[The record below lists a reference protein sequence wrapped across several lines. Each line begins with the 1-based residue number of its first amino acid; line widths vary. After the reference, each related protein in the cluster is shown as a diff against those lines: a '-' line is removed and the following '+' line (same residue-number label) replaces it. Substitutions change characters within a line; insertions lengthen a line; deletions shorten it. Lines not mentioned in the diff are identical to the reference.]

1 MPNSSV
7 KMQSCHAGSHVKRM
21 AARYRLHAVA
31 ANRCL
36 YPGAAPGPPARPQ
49 PDLTLISIAKPD
61 YWVLPWVAINER
73 RVEAREGDA
82 MLAIDIQQGL
92 TEAWER
98 IATFVPKLLGFLAI
112 LLIGYFVAKLVAR
125 LVDRL
130 LERVGFDGWVER
142 GALKTAL
149 ERSRFD
155 ASDILSVVAFWAIF
169 LIALQ
174 LAFGVFGPNPVS
186 DLIEG
191 IIAYLPNLFAAVV
204 ILVIVAA
211 LAKIVTDLL
220 SAALGAVSGG
230 EWIARGA
237 GVAILVIGIFA
248 ALNQLEIAPAIV
260 NGLFYALLAIIV
272 GVAIVA
278 FGGGGIQTAR
288 GYWERVSSRA
298 EMKASEIRRQANPQD
313 TRQRSKEVVGIPEL
327 EQELPPKPTS

>member
-1 MPNSSV
+1 
-7 KMQSCHAGSHVKRM
+7 
-21 AARYRLHAVA
+21 
-31 ANRCL
+31 
-36 YPGAAPGPPARPQ
+36 
-49 PDLTLISIAKPD
+49 
-61 YWVLPWVAINER
+61 
-73 RVEAREGDA
+73 
-82 MLAIDIQQGL
+82 MLAIDIQSGL
-92 TEAWER
+92 SEAWER
-98 IATFVPKLLGFLAI
+98 IITFVPKFLGFLAI

-155 ASDILSVVAFWAIF
+155 ASDILSVVAFWTIF

-174 LAFGVFGPNPVS
+174 LGFGVFGPNPVS
-186 DLIEG
+186 ELIEG

-211 LAKIVTDLL
+211 LAKVVTDLL

-260 NGLFYALLAIIV
+260 NGLFYALLAIVV

-278 FGGGGIQTAR
+278 FGVGGIQTAR

-298 EMKASEIRRQANPQD
+298 EMKASEIRHRPI
-313 TRQRSKEVVGIPEL
+313 QRLLVNAARRSSASRSSNRNYRRNQRAAPRRIRG
-327 EQELPPKPTS
+327 PTKHWSHHRSEALLRSYAASGQ